1 MKIEE
6 KIVHSIVSTKVNI
19 HYNEELKRT
28 AFYDK
33 QVKMYGNRYLNHII
47 GKEKF
52 FDGLEEAKE
61 DQAITV
67 HDVFYDYIK
76 AVCAINIPDMAAVTS
91 IIEAYLKDPKSIEG
105 IVSKVLVKNN

>member
-1 MKIEE
+1 MNLEE
-6 KIVHSIVSTKVNI
+6 KIVHSIIATKVNI
-19 HYNEELKRT
+19 HFQEELQRT
-28 AFYDK
+28 IFYDK

-47 GKEKF
+47 SKEKF
-52 FDGLEEAKE
+52 FDGLEEIKE
-61 DQAITV
+61 DQAIAV

-105 IVSKVLVKNN
+105 IVNKVLKQ